1 MLSVRY
7 ATFGNYDLILK
18 IDDSIS
24 QNKWKT
30 WTDNKQ
36 VIFAFVNSE
45 FLGWL
50 QYNYFIEKYPFVNRL
65 YILEKHQNNGAGTAL
80 MKFWESEMAAKGENK
95 LMLSTESDN
104 LGALRLYNRL
114 GYKCVGEL
122 NLREKNSE
130 LIMLK
135 DLL

>member
-1 MLSVRY
+1 MQNIRY
-7 ATFGNYDLILK
+7 ANFDDYELILR

-24 QNKWKT
+24 KNRWKT

-36 VIFAFVNSE
+36 AIFAFDDNE

-50 QYNYFIEKYPFVNRL
+50 QYNYFIEKWPFVNRL
-65 YILEKHQNNGAGTAL
+65 YVFEEFQNKGAGTAL
-80 MKFWESEMAAKGENK
+80 MKFWESEMISKGENR

-104 LGALRLYNRL
+104 IGANAYIVE
-114 GYKCVGEL
+114 CVGEL
-122 NLREKNSE
+122 NLREENTE

>member
-1 MLSVRY
+1 MLKIRY
-7 ATFGNYDLILK
+7 ATYEDYELILK

-24 QNKWKT
+24 KSKWKT

-36 VIFAFVNSE
+36 AIFVFDDNE

-50 QYNYFIEKYPFVNRL
+50 QYSYFIEKYPFVNRL
-65 YILEKHQNNGAGTAL
+65 YIFEKFQNNGAGTAL
-80 MKFWESEMAAKGENK
+80 MIFWEREMISKGENR

-104 LGALRLYNRL
+104 IGAQRLYSRL
-114 GYKCVGEL
+114 GYRCVGEL
-122 NLREKNSE
+122 NLREENTE

-135 DLL
+135 EHL